1 MTNPHGSDGPPSFG
15 SNPTGGF
22 GSGPASN
29 NSNAEVPK
37 APEAPQASE
46 APKAPEAPKSADAPE
61 APQPSQG
68 SAYGTAN
75 PNEPQYGANQS
86 QAYGNSQN
94 YGGNYGQSYSQ
105 SSPQAQP
112 VGGELPDSAYGPG
125 SESYWNSSNDDRT
138 MGLLVHILGVLTSVV
153 GPAIL
158 YVIKKDES
166 PFVRHHAAQ
175 SLNFQIT
182 VLLAHV
188 AAGILTLVYIGGLLT
203 PVIFIGSLVFEILA
217 LLKAKDGQGY
227 KIPVAI
233 PIFK

>member
-29 NSNAEVPK
+29 NSNAE
-37 APEAPQASE
+37 
-46 APKAPEAPKSADAPE
+46 APKAPEPPKSAEAPE

-68 SAYGTAN
+68 SAYGTAH
-75 PNEPQYGANQS
+75 PNEPQYGNT
-86 QAYGNSQN
+86 
-94 YGGNYGQSYSQ
+94 GQGQPY
-105 SSPQAQP
+105 PQTQP
-112 VGGELPDSAYGPG
+112 ADSELPDSAYGPG

-138 MGLLVHILGVLTSVV
+138 MGLLVHILGILTCVV

-166 PFVRHHAAQ
+166 PFVRHHSAQ

-182 VLLAHV
+182 VLLAHFV
-188 AAGILTLVYIGGLLT
+188 AGILTFVSIGALLT
-203 PVIFIGSLVFEILA
+203 PLIIIGSLVFEILA

>member
-15 SNPTGGF
+15 SNPSGGF

-29 NSNAEVPK
+29 NSNAE
-37 APEAPQASE
+37 
-46 APKAPEAPKSADAPE
+46 APKAPEPPQSADAPE

-68 SAYGTAN
+68 SAYGTAH
-75 PNEPQYGANQS
+75 PNEPQYGNTGQ
-86 QAYGNSQN
+86 
-94 YGGNYGQSYSQ
+94 GQSYGNTGQGQ
-105 SSPQAQP
+105 SYGNTGQGQPYPQTQP
-112 VGGELPDSAYGPG
+112 ADSELPDSAYGPG

-138 MGLLVHILGVLTSVV
+138 MGLLVHILGILTCVV

-166 PFVRHHAAQ
+166 PFVRHHSAQ

-182 VLLAHV
+182 VLLAHFV
-188 AAGILTLVYIGGLLT
+188 AGILTFVSIGALLT
-203 PVIFIGSLVFEILA
+203 PLIIIGSLVFEILA

>member
-29 NSNAEVPK
+29 NSNAE
-37 APEAPQASE
+37 
-46 APKAPEAPKSADAPE
+46 APKAPEPPKSADAPE

-68 SAYGTAN
+68 SAYGTAH
-75 PNEPQYGANQS
+75 PNEPQYGNT
-86 QAYGNSQN
+86 
-94 YGGNYGQSYSQ
+94 GQGQPY
-105 SSPQAQP
+105 PQTQP
-112 VGGELPDSAYGPG
+112 ADSELPDSAYGPG

-138 MGLLVHILGVLTSVV
+138 MGLLVHILGILTCVV

-166 PFVRHHAAQ
+166 PFVRHHSAQ

-182 VLLAHV
+182 VLLAHFV
-188 AAGILTLVYIGGLLT
+188 AGILAFVGIGAFLT
-203 PVIFIGSLVFEILA
+203 SLIFIGSLVFEILA

>member
-29 NSNAEVPK
+29 NSNAE
-37 APEAPQASE
+37 
-46 APKAPEAPKSADAPE
+46 APKAPEPPKSAEAPE

-68 SAYGTAN
+68 SAYGTAH
-75 PNEPQYGANQS
+75 PHEPQYGNT
-86 QAYGNSQN
+86 
-94 YGGNYGQSYSQ
+94 GQGQPY
-105 SSPQAQP
+105 PQTQP
-112 VGGELPDSAYGPG
+112 ADSELPDSAYGPG

-138 MGLLVHILGVLTSVV
+138 MGLLVHILGILTCVV

-166 PFVRHHAAQ
+166 PFVRHHSAQ

-182 VLLAHV
+182 VLLAHFV
-188 AAGILTLVYIGGLLT
+188 AGILTFVSIGALLT
-203 PVIFIGSLVFEILA
+203 PLIIIGSLVFEILA

>member
-29 NSNAEVPK
+29 NSNAE
-37 APEAPQASE
+37 
-46 APKAPEAPKSADAPE
+46 APKAPEPPKSAEAPE

-68 SAYGTAN
+68 NAYGTAH
-75 PNEPQYGANQS
+75 PHEPQYGNTGQ
-86 QAYGNSQN
+86 
-94 YGGNYGQSYSQ
+94 GQSYGNTGQ
-105 SSPQAQP
+105 GQPYPQTQP
-112 VGGELPDSAYGPG
+112 ADSELPDSAYGPG

-138 MGLLVHILGVLTSVV
+138 MGLLVHILGILTCVV

-166 PFVRHHAAQ
+166 PFVRHHSAQ

-182 VLLAHV
+182 VLLAHFV
-188 AAGILTLVYIGGLLT
+188 AGILTFVSIGALLT
-203 PVIFIGSLVFEILA
+203 PLIIIGSLVFEILA

>member
-37 APEAPQASE
+37 APEAP
-46 APKAPEAPKSADAPE
+46 KAPEPPQSADAPE
-61 APQPSQG
+61 APKPSQG

-75 PNEPQYGANQS
+75 PNEPQYGNTGQGHS
-86 QAYGNSQN
+86 YGSN
-94 YGGNYGQSYSQ
+94 GQGQPY
-105 SSPQAQP
+105 PQTQP
-112 VGGELPDSAYGPG
+112 ADSELPDSAYGPG

-138 MGLLVHILGVLTSVV
+138 MGLLVHILGILTNVV

-182 VLLAHV
+182 ILLAHFV
-188 AAGILTLVYIGGLLT
+188 AGILTLTGIGAFLT
-203 PVIFIGSLVFEILA
+203 PVIFIGSLVYEILA

>member
-22 GSGPASN
+22 GSTPASN
-29 NSNAEVPK
+29 NPNA
-37 APEAPQASE
+37 E
-46 APKAPEAPKSADAPE
+46 APKAPEAPKSADAP
-61 APQPSQG
+61 ANG
-68 SAYGTAN
+68 DAYGEPKQQPKYEQPTYESASQSA
-75 PNEPQYGANQS
+75 PQYGNTGQS
-86 QAYGNSQN
+86 QPYGNTEQ
-94 YGGNYGQSYSQ
+94 GQPY
-105 SSPQAQP
+105 PQAQP
-112 VGGELPDSAYGPG
+112 ADAELPENAYGPG

-138 MGLLVHILGVLTSVV
+138 MGLLVHILGILTCVV

-182 VLLAHV
+182 VLLAHFV
-188 AAGILTLVYIGGLLT
+188 AGILSFIAIGGFLT
-203 PVIFIGSLVFEILA
+203 PLIFIGSLVFELLA